1 MKYVPDVSLDLAADL
16 LEAVP
21 QMRHYLAH
29 AGDRSLLHLLV
40 NILCLHIT
48 VVALSSSLASGSSNL
63 QPDEAALVDAVGVE
77 REVKLGR

>member
-48 VVALSSSLASGSSNL
+48 VALSSTLASSSSNL
-63 QPDEAALVDAVGVE
+63 QPDEAALVDAAGVE